1 MKKTISG
8 AKYPLT
14 VKKSAIAGH
23 GAFAVKTIPWGKKIV
38 QFKGAIIGDSEAK
51 ERAAKGATAIMD
63 WARVAVS
70 TGSTKAMVRLG
81 SIISVASRIASYCVR
96 TMKSGSLPASRASK
110 PVKNSHTTT
119 EASTTRAKGGNENN
133 LCGLYTTACR

>member
-1 MKKTISG
+1 MKKIISG

-63 WARVAVS
+63 LGKGHRRVRPRQWRVLDQS
-70 TGSTKAMVRLG
+70 S
-81 SIISVASRIASYCVR
+81 ASPAELLRIA
-96 TMKSGSLPASRASK
+96 
-110 PVKNSHTTT
+110 
-119 EASTTRAKGGNENN
+119 
-133 LCGLYTTACR
+133 

>member
-8 AKYPLT
+8 PKYPLT

-38 QFKGAIIGDSEAK
+38 PFKDAIIGDSEAQ

-63 WARVAVS
+63 
-70 TGSTKAMVRLG
+70 LG
-81 SIISVASRIASYCVR
+81 KGRSIDGFDQGNGAASPIASYCVR

-119 EASTTRAKGGNENN
+119 EASTTRAKGGNENK
-133 LCGLYTTACR
+133 GCR

>member
-63 WARVAVS
+63 LGKGRSIDGFDQGNGASWINHQRRQPNCFVLREDDEIWIVAGIEGIKAGEEL
-70 TGSTKAMVRLG
+70 TYDYGSEYYPR
-81 SIISVASRIASYCVR
+81 
-96 TMKSGSLPASRASK
+96 
-110 PVKNSHTTT
+110 
-119 EASTTRAKGGNENN
+119 KG
-133 LCGLYTTACR
+133 RKRK